1 MRKRHI
7 LLSVLLRA
15 CLKITFR
22 QMCVILWQN
31 PNAGGV
37 AGCVEQIR
45 AGYTAKVGTRFTAA
59 DGGNEFQARSRTVT
73 KGWGCKMR
81 FIGITGGIGA
91 GKSEILHYIGQ
102 HCRCEIYLADEVAHL
117 VKAPGTKAYGQLAEL
132 LGQEVLGADGEIDR
146 AAMADRI
153 FANPALLEQV
163 NGIIHPAVREFL
175 LEQLARVRE
184 SGEAELFFV
193 EAALLIECG
202 YLALVDEMWYIYADE
217 AVRRQR
223 LKASRGY
230 SEEKIARIMSSQ
242 LGEAQF
248 RESCDFVID
257 NSGELAESCRQ
268 IDRRLSGLK
277 CRE

>member
-1 MRKRHI
+1 
-7 LLSVLLRA
+7 
-15 CLKITFR
+15 
-22 QMCVILWQN
+22 
-31 PNAGGV
+31 
-37 AGCVEQIR
+37 
-45 AGYTAKVGTRFTAA
+45 
-59 DGGNEFQARSRTVT
+59 
-73 KGWGCKMR
+73 MR

-91 GKSEILHYIGQ
+91 GKSEVLQYIRNHYK
-102 HCRCEIYLADEVAHL
+102 CVVYLADEVAHL

-217 AVRRQR
+217 QVRRER

-230 SEEKIARIMSSQ
+230 SEEKISQIMSKQ
-242 LGEAQF
+242 LTEQRF

-257 NSGELAESCRQ
+257 NSGDLAESCRQ
-268 IDRRLSGLK
+268 IDGRLSAF
-277 CRE
+277 CRKNI